1 MSAPTSSDAGRIVAV
16 TGAGSGIGLATASA
30 FAAAGMTVVGLDL
43 REGPPTER
51 IGWIPCDVADDA
63 SVSAAFAALGDA
75 YGKLDVV
82 VNNAGIGARG
92 SVETATDDDWLQV
105 FGVNVFGVARVS
117 RHSIPLLR
125 LGHSA
130 TIVNVASS
138 VAVAGTP
145 LRAVY
150 SASKGAVA
158 ALTRAMAA
166 DLVAEG
172 IRVNAVYPG
181 AVHTAVTGRYDADP
195 DAARQLLTARMPL
208 GHLIGA
214 DEIARA
220 IVYLADP
227 ANRSLTGAEFR
238 YDGGITELVNFGT
251 A

>member
-1 MSAPTSSDAGRIVAV
+1 MSTPASGDAARVVAV

-43 REGPPTER
+43 REGPPSEGV
-51 IGWIPCDVADDA
+51 GWIPCDVADDA

-75 YGKLDVV
+75 HGKLDVV
-82 VNNAGIGARG
+82 VNNAGIGG
-92 SVETATDDDWLQV
+92 KGTVETATDEAWLQV

-117 RHSIPLLR
+117 RHAIPLLR
-125 LGHSA
+125 AGHAA

-181 AVHTAVTGRYDADP
+181 PVHTAVTGRYDADP
-195 DAARQLLTARMPL
+195 VAARQMLTARMPF

-238 YDGGITELVNFGT
+238 YDGGTTELVNFGT